1 MSAAFEIRPRSD
13 IGRERWDAFVDASD
27 QAWLWHR
34 WDLIDALALWPGY
47 RDASYAL
54 MDGQGRLL
62 AVMPLHRIVTRV
74 AGVMPVIR
82 LSSLGGPACV
92 AGDGSDKTLSALRDH
107 LLQLLDVNDAI
118 SADVQIAPLTPS
130 LEGPGAAKINP
141 LVVAGFANT
150 QTETWMV
157 GLAAT
162 PDEIR
167 RRYSEL
173 TRRELRKASQS
184 ETRVREAAGTKDLE
198 IYYRLHRETYARTGA
213 KPHPIGYFQAI
224 FEKFQPRGLARI
236 LFAERR
242 GNVVAAQNTGR
253 YKAGAVYW
261 TGASISEKEGGENR
275 VLFDTQIMAARDDGC
290 TRYETGQAFVNSSD
304 AKELGLS
311 RFKRSFGADMRPFYR
326 GVLHSQRLRF
336 RVLRGLHG
344 MVQTLRSARP

>member
-13 IGRERWDAFVDASD
+13 VGRERWDAFVDASD

-47 RDASYAL
+47 RDESYAVV
-54 MDGQGRLL
+54 DGQGRLL

-74 AGVMPVIR
+74 AGLMPVVR

-92 AGDGSDKTLSALRDH
+92 SGDRPDNTLSALRNH
-107 LLQLLDVNDAI
+107 LLQLLADNDAL
-118 SADVQIAPLTPS
+118 SADAQIAPLTPS
-130 LEGPGAAKINP
+130 LEGQGAINP
-141 LVVAGFANT
+141 LIAAGFANT
-150 QTETWMV
+150 QTVTWMV
-157 GLAAT
+157 DLAPT

-173 TRRELRKASQS
+173 TRRELRKALQS
-184 ETRVREAAGTKDLE
+184 DIRVREAAGTKDLE

-224 FEKFQPRGLARI
+224 FEKFQPQGFARI
-236 LFAERR
+236 LFAERQ
-242 GNVVAAQNTGR
+242 GDVVAAQNTGR

-275 VLFDTQIMAARDDGC
+275 ILFDTQIMAARDDGC

-304 AKELGLS
+304 TKELGLS
-311 RFKRSFGADMRPFYR
+311 RFKRSFGAEMRPFYR
-326 GVLHSQRLRF
+326 GVLHSQRLGF
-336 RVLRGLHG
+336 RVLRGLRE
-344 MVQTLRSARP
+344 MVQTVRSARP